1 MGYNIRFIDMCLSG
15 SSFLTFMKIGT
26 CFLPV
31 MEEVIHENQPVLLDP
46 SSPGLYPKVFFK
58 TDFWRGWGLFSY
70 SPGCD
75 PAICSTPFF
84 QNPEHHLMNT
94 TAKVVPDICIPDL
107 FFLVCMKSSR
117 PSPLIGSLIACVRK
131 RLSKHCLCTFI
142 VYFQNILGWIKFP
155 MKCRAN
161 EHDFFLSCRK
171 KPSSTFPWL
180 IVHEDLSYIGNLV
193 LLLHSLCLA
202 LCFALLPFS
211 F

>member
-1 MGYNIRFIDMCLSG
+1 
-15 SSFLTFMKIGT
+15 MKINQFFWT
-26 CFLPV
+26 PLLQACILQNRFLKRLRF
-31 MEEVIHENQPVLLDP
+31 VLLQ
-46 SSPGLYPKVFFK
+46 PGLWSCYMLSCYKGGYVYP
-58 TDFWRGWGLFSY
+58 
-70 SPGCD
+70 
-75 PAICSTPFF
+75 PFF

-117 PSPLIGSLIACVRK
+117 PSPLIGSLIVCVRK

-142 VYFQNILGWIKFP
+142 VSFQHILGWIKFP
-155 MKCRAN
+155 MKCRAH
-161 EHDFFLSCRK
+161 EHYFFLSCRK

-193 LLLHSLCLA
+193 LLLRSSCLA